1 MKDTN
6 NNNFTN
12 IRKVVLLNLQQL
24 SRLAVNT
31 PIVSHIARRLLTYV
45 RRYFSLHNS
54 FGNLQT
60 KFDSGTKIWVCFSDY
75 IESQIFWQ
83 GVLEGDRGE
92 VKLFKSI
99 LKPDDVFIDVGA
111 NVGLFTLVAAK
122 RLVDGQIHAFEPVKT
137 NLTRLRANLLL
148 NQFHNVVVNAVAL
161 SNISSNRDLFIPAV
175 NLNRGI
181 RNTGLASF
189 YVSKQEIS
197 RSKKES
203 VSTITLDE
211 YVQRS
216 DLEKVDVIKID
227 VEGAEMD
234 VLEGGLE
241 SLRKFRPIILMEVNE
256 QHLNYASRTIDE
268 LLKFWGSLDYSI
280 AIIKHNGRLKY
291 VRTPADFRAHQN
303 ICCHP
308 NMLNIDFKG
317 ECS

>member
-1 MKDTN
+1 MMKDIN
-6 NNNFTN
+6 NSNFTN
-12 IRKVVLLNLQQL
+12 IRKIALLILQQL
-24 SRLAVNT
+24 SRLAVNA
-31 PIVSHIARRLLTYV
+31 PIVSHIAWRLLPRV

-60 KFDSGTKIWVCFSDY
+60 KFDGGTKIWVCLSDH

-83 GVLEGDRGE
+83 GVQGGDRGE
-92 VKLFKSI
+92 VKLLKSI

-111 NVGLFTLVAAK
+111 NVGVFTLMAAK
-122 RLVDGQIHAFEPVKT
+122 RLVDGQIHAFEPFKT
-137 NLTRLRANLLL
+137 NLNRLRANLSL
-148 NQFHNVVVNAVAL
+148 NQFRNVVVNATAL
-161 SNISSNRDLFIPAV
+161 SNISSNRDLFISAV
-175 NLNRGI
+175 NASGGI

-189 YVSKQEIS
+189 YVGKQEIS
-197 RSKKES
+197 HSKKVS

-216 DLEKVDVIKID
+216 GLEKLDVIKID

-256 QHLNYASRTIDE
+256 RHLNYASRTIAE

-280 AIIKHNGRLKY
+280 AIIDHSGRLKY
-291 VRTPADFRAHQN
+291 IRTPADFRAHQN

-308 NMLNIDFKG
+308 NKFNIDFKG
-317 ECS
+317 ET